1 MKLDKGTK
9 VKIVGNSIASMMGLS
24 TVTGTVFLPRKDGC
38 AIQCNE
44 TGAIETFDYDDG
56 TWKELGS

>member
-1 MKLDKGTK
+1 
-9 VKIVGNSIASMMGLS
+9 MGLS